1 MVSDVKCCNE
11 FHSKRDQNIL
21 KIFGLQYLVGLL
33 VCLEAVVSQRLV
45 SKVPASPLEPVADWV
60 WGRLINGLVY
70 RAGGS
75 HGGASGGKSPNDRR
89 LPISPRPRA
98 RTDLDNGRAADRGA
112 DSV

>member
-1 MVSDVKCCNE
+1 M
-11 FHSKRDQNIL
+11 
-21 KIFGLQYLVGLL
+21 
-33 VCLEAVVSQRLV
+33 CLEAVVSQRLL

-89 LPISPRPRA
+89 LPSSPRPRA